1 MAKTTPAMLAAV
13 TARVLDRFTASAM
26 LFTALDVSNAV
37 KETLPDVRHRDVSP
51 LVREVFDN
59 DGMGPYEQTQID
71 VMAAG
76 KKVQALLYHLPT
88 QDPERYDESMRSQLA
103 KPPGAAKDDAVTDIR
118 IEDTTL
124 GASVPVGDDGR
135 GRVSRRLLRNAGIE
149 SDEVM
154 VKAKKSPAS
163 LELSGYDEDGD
174 EDEDEDDEA
183 DVISFEHPDLLY
195 LSPDQLKVFAAGAQ
209 LAARIEDGKVVISST
224 TYAPPPDGLGFIP
237 YPVM

>member
-51 LVREVFDN
+51 IVREVFDS

-88 QDPERYDESMRSQLA
+88 QDPSRYDDSMRSQLA
-103 KPPGAAKDDAVTDIR
+103 KPPGAAKDNAVTDIR

-135 GRVSRRLLRNAGIE
+135 GRVSRRLLRNAGIDG
-149 SDEVM
+149 DEVM
-154 VKAKKSPAS
+154 VKVTKSPPS
-163 LELSGYDEDGD
+163 IELSAYDEDD
-174 EDEDEDDEA
+174 EDEDEEVEGDL
-183 DVISFEHPDLLY
+183 VSFEHPDLLY
-195 LSPDQLKVFAAGAQ
+195 LSPEQLKAFTAGAQ

-224 TYAPPPDGLGFIP
+224 TYAPPADGLGFIP